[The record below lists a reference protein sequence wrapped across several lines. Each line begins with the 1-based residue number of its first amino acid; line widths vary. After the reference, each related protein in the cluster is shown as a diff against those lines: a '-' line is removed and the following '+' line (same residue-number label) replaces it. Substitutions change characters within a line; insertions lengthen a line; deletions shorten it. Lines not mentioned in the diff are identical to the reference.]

1 MLLLADEN
9 VPVMSVEYLR
19 ARSLDVMHIAEVAP
33 GASDVEVLAIA
44 EEKRRVV
51 ITFDRDFGELIYQQ
65 QLRCS
70 HGIIL
75 VRIVP
80 LTPVEPGEILSKIL
94 SSGVAFEGRFTVVER
109 DHIRQRPI
117 PSA

>member
-1 MLLLADEN
+1 
-9 VPVMSVEYLR
+9 
-19 ARSLDVMHIAEVAP
+19 
-33 GASDVEVLAIA
+33 
-44 EEKRRVV
+44 
-51 ITFDRDFGELIYQQ
+51 
-65 QLRCS
+65 
-70 HGIIL
+70 